1 MGDRKGDL
9 VSALSFNIIA
19 REKVKNGKWKIS
31 TLNRNN
37 IAFGL
42 RDKILFLKKIL
53 LTLHVKEPGL
63 IHTCSKEAGCEI
75 DM

>member
-1 MGDRKGDL
+1 MED
-9 VSALSFNIIA
+9 FH
-19 REKVKNGKWKIS
+19 
-31 TLNRNN
+31 LNRNN

-42 RDKILFLKKIL
+42 GDKMLFLKKIL

-63 IHTCSKEAGCEI
+63 IHTCSKEAGCKI